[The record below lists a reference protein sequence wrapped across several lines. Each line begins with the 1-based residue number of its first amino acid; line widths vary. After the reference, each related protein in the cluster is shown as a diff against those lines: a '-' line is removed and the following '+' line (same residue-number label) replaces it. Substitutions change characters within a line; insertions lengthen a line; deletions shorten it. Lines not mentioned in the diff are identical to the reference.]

1 MPNAEEAEQFKAA
14 GNAALQ
20 AGNLTE
26 AIESYTKAI
35 NADGTNHVYYS
46 NRSAAYLKK
55 GDGNNALEDANS
67 TVAINP
73 EFSKGY
79 SRKGGEL
86 LQITDYILQSH
97 ILCTFIFL
105 AMLKLKSYDL
115 FISTCATFSR
125 TACIETLQ

>member
-26 AIESYTKAI
+26 AIGSYTKAI

-79 SRKGGEL
+79 SRKGGE
-86 LQITDYILQSH
+86 IIFCNAH

-105 AMLKLKSYDL
+105 ALLKLKSYDL
-115 FISTCATFSR
+115 
-125 TACIETLQ
+125 

>member
-1 MPNAEEAEQFKAA
+1 MTGKEEAEQFKAA

-20 AGNLTE
+20 SNNLTE
-26 AIESYTKAI
+26 AIENYTKAI

-67 TVAINP
+67 TIAINP

-86 LQITDYILQSH
+86 FILFCMTNHHIVSH
-97 ILCTFIFL
+97 NIRNIYGMDCSHL
-105 AMLKLKSYDL
+105 M
-115 FISTCATFSR
+115 
-125 TACIETLQ
+125 Q

>member
-14 GNAALQ
+14 GNVALQ

-26 AIESYTKAI
+26 AIENYTKAI

-67 TVAINP
+67 TIAINP
-73 EFSKGY
+73 EFRKGY

-86 LQITDYILQSH
+86 QVVYILQCLHLMH
-97 ILCTFIFL
+97 IFFF
-105 AMLKLKSYDL
+105 AMLIYSILEPRKLHPPQHN
-115 FISTCATFSR
+115 FQPHCTH
-125 TACIETLQ
+125 

>member
-79 SRKGGEL
+79 SRKGGESYSRL
-86 LQITDYILQSH
+86 YFANAHTSCVH
-97 ILCTFIFL
+97 IFL

-115 FISTCATFSR
+115 FISICATFSR

>member
-26 AIESYTKAI
+26 AIGSYTKAI

-55 GDGNNALEDANS
+55 GDDGNNALEDANS
-67 TVAINP
+67 TIAINP

-86 LQITDYILQSH
+86 QIIFCNVH
-97 ILCTFIFL
+97 ILCTFFF
-105 AMLKLKSYDL
+105 AML
-115 FISTCATFSR
+115 I
-125 TACIETLQ
+125 